1 MTQADRVDT
10 TQPLHAPIR
19 SYLIEGLAVVL
30 ILVSADVAGCLI
42 ASGLSGKIARHCA
55 VDLQR
60 ALQ

>member
-1 MTQADRVDT
+1 MTRADCLYSRP
-10 TQPLHAPIR
+10 PLHAPIR
-19 SYLIEGLAVVL
+19 SFLIEGFAVVL